1 MNISFNWKQF
11 LIVTLI
17 TSLWV
22 QGSEIFRYFVLV
34 IPRVK
39 YFWNDLDTV
48 VQINIPIFL
57 IWAVWGTL
65 LTGMVVYFFWLYSRI
80 YGNNRKSI
88 WISGILSWAFFFVLF
103 WIGAANMGYSDW
115 SILWITLPLS
125 LFELLVASWI
135 ASFLFKRY
143 AHQKA

>member
-1 MNISFNWKQF
+1 MKTSFNWKQF
-11 LIVTLI
+11 IIVTLI

-22 QGSEIFRYFVLV
+22 QASEIFRYFILV

-39 YFWNDLDTV
+39 TFWNDLDT
-48 VQINIPIFL
+48 IAHMDIPIFL
-57 IWAVWGTL
+57 IWGVWGTV
-65 LTGMVVYFFWLYSRI
+65 LTGMVVYFFWLYAQV

-88 WISGILSWAFFFVLF
+88 WISGILSWMFFFVLF

-125 LFELLVASWI
+125 LIELIVASWI
-135 ASFLFKRY
+135 ASLLFKRY
-143 AHQKA
+143 A

>member
-1 MNISFNWKQF
+1 MKTSFDWKQF
-11 LIVTLI
+11 IIVTLI

-22 QGSEIFRYFVLV
+22 QASEIFRYFVLV

-39 YFWNDLDTV
+39 TFWNDLGTIAHMD
-48 VQINIPIFL
+48 ILIFL
-57 IWAVWGTL
+57 IWGVWGTV
-65 LTGMVVYFFWLYSRI
+65 LTGMVVYFFWLYAQV

-88 WISGILSWAFFFVLF
+88 WISGILSWMFFFVLF

-125 LFELLVASWI
+125 LIELIVASWI
-135 ASFLFKRY
+135 ASLLFKRY
-143 AHQKA
+143 A